1 MADLKWSL
9 WEPRIERSPRELPL
23 RTKHNSALYSISFN
37 AVREPSFCPLNTLF
51 PGLTILTHFSFCPY
65 FMIYGTRWYDSYEG
79 VEVGLRPSWN
89 MFPRIEHNKSK
100 DGKIDYQKH
109 RTVRILYFYLNSP
122 RFLWVFFFLLFCSL
136 ITLLALTGFRPLKS
150 PSLFFHMLLF
160 HKFSLYP

>member
-1 MADLKWSL
+1 MSNTEKLQEKSPLVECLCIWHYEGEPKEILDTGLLFHLCLTILDFWYIIHETFHFCLGQREHQNTHTNPKTMADLKWSL

-79 VEVGLRPSWN
+79 VEVGLRPS
-89 MFPRIEHNKSK
+89 
-100 DGKIDYQKH
+100 
-109 RTVRILYFYLNSP
+109 
-122 RFLWVFFFLLFCSL
+122 
-136 ITLLALTGFRPLKS
+136 
-150 PSLFFHMLLF
+150 
-160 HKFSLYP
+160 